1 MTKLHVF
8 YLCVLIANF
17 AFNFF
22 TVFSFLFCLAFI
34 FWIFFGPPSHFID
47 IMKTFSPSQLGV
59 QIQLSYLSYTK
70 MVLLTPRYLVVNETD
85 GDICVSE
92 PHGQTY
98 DVEQHGVSS
107 YIREFV

>member
-1 MTKLHVF
+1 
-8 YLCVLIANF
+8 
-17 AFNFF
+17 
-22 TVFSFLFCLAFI
+22 
-34 FWIFFGPPSHFID
+34 
-47 IMKTFSPSQLGV
+47 MKTFSPSQLGV